1 MTEQD
6 TVVSIHQPPLK
17 NGLFVWIRKS
27 DSLDWERCQIHSLGI
42 DGWVNLVRHG
52 EIGPN
57 HSRQLLPKGC
67 WFVCSSQEPIT
78 VVQDTK
84 DLSQIEYAL
93 FQQATGQENP
103 NEILLD
109 EENEEV
115 NVISLFGDQGIPD
128 ERSKPTLLNNFDEE
142 DQEDRFLHRPQQQQ
156 VNGKLWKFQNIIVL
170 PA

>member
-27 DSLDWERCQIHSLGI
+27 DSLDWERCQIHSLGV

-67 WFVCSSQEPIT
+67 WFVCSSQNLRR
-78 VVQDTK
+78 TK
-84 DLSQIEYAL
+84 CKSTKIEDD
-93 FQQATGQENP
+93 QTGRQP
-103 NEILLD
+103 
-109 EENEEV
+109 
-115 NVISLFGDQGIPD
+115 
-128 ERSKPTLLNNFDEE
+128 K
-142 DQEDRFLHRPQQQQ
+142 
-156 VNGKLWKFQNIIVL
+156 
-170 PA
+170 